1 MTQHILGLEHVKNNI
16 SDKHKEFHFPCKKDA
31 SRKDID
37 TETDEQLEETL
48 RISSKTPRKLLLIFH
63 WIYTLRDDFKRNS
76 WKKCLNT

>member
-1 MTQHILGLEHVKNNI
+1 MTQHILGLEHVKNNN
-16 SDKHKEFHFPCKKDA
+16 SDKHKEFHFPCKNDA

-48 RISSKTPRKLLLIFH
+48 RISSKTPRKLLNS
-63 WIYTLRDDFKRNS
+63 YTLRDDFKRNS